1 MFPSEII
8 MLEDGKL
15 LTGSD
20 WIKPQDSAGVAD
32 ARRRP
37 GGRPTQGGRGVKFLG
52 AADGRPRRPRRVFLR
67 QFFNRG
73 PSKH

>member
-1 MFPSEII
+1 

-15 LTGSD
+15 LTGWTGSSR
-20 WIKPQDSAGVAD
+20 KTPPEAD